1 MKTNPHDAVF
11 YINQAT
17 SLEELAL
24 IFERI
29 LTEYGF
35 DLFAVQYTTPEL
47 KKLDAK
53 PHYLCNFPKEWVDH
67 YYDAQYYRIDPVISV
82 GKEMRSPYFWS
93 RLWEDVTMTDKQRN
107 FFNEAEEYGVAA
119 GVGLPIL
126 LVDNEPGIVSFVS
139 SVCSASE
146 VSKIMAEEHV
156 TLTLL
161 ATSFHHA
168 VSKFFEKQPHPLAPH
183 LTDRERECLS
193 WAAHGKTD
201 IEIGMILNISHR
213 TVNMHMYNS
222 FKKLN
227 CTSCEQAIV
236 KAMLMKIITL

>member
-1 MKTNPHDAVF
+1 MKTSPHDAVF

-17 SLEELAL
+17 SLEELSL

-29 LTEYGF
+29 LTGYGF
-35 DLFAVQYTTPEL
+35 DLFAVQYITQEL
-47 KKLDAK
+47 KKIDSK
-53 PHYLCNFPKEWVDH
+53 PHYLCNFPQEWVDH
-67 YYDAQYYRIDPVISV
+67 YYDAEYYRIDPVITL
-82 GKEMRSPYFWS
+82 GKEKRSPYFWS
-93 RLWEDVTMTDKQRN
+93 KLWEDVTMTDKQKE
-107 FFNEAEEYGVAA
+107 FFDEAEKYGVAS

-139 SVCSASE
+139 SACSAKE
-146 VSKIMAEEHV
+146 IKKIVDEYHV
-156 TLTLL
+156 ALTLL

-168 VSKFFEKQPHPLAPH
+168 VSSFFEKQPHPLAPH
-183 LTDRERECLS
+183 LTDRERECLT

-201 IEIGMILNISHR
+201 IEIGMILNISYR

-227 CTSCEQAIV
+227 CVSREQAIV
-236 KAMLMKIITL
+236 KAMLMKIISL